1 MIRPQRLVHL
11 LQGLEIGGLE
21 MIVVHLLEALDPSR
35 YRIQVVC
42 YDQLGPLAHRLGL
55 CGIPSCLLK
64 RRTGVDVSYIFRLAH
79 HLAAARPDIL
89 HLHNPTAFFYG
100 TLAGR
105 VAQVPTIIYTE
116 HGRDLASSKY
126 NKILHRVLGRL
137 VDQVAAVSESG
148 RHLLEREGVP
158 AGRILTLH
166 NGIDARRFMAPADNR
181 GVRAHLGF
189 KEDQPLIGIVARLD
203 PVKNHAS
210 LLRAMR
216 RVIDTYPDATL
227 LVIGDGPLRKDLDG
241 LAAGLGLGRGIR
253 FLGMRDDVP
262 ELLGALDVLVLCS
275 LSEGLSVS
283 LIEGC
288 AAGKPAVA
296 TVVGGNAE
304 IVEHGRT
311 GLLVSLGDENTLAGA
326 IIDLLDDPQRASS
339 LGQAARRK
347 FLAEFTLER
356 MVSRY
361 VEIYERCSA
370 PSLP

>member
-1 MIRPQRLVHL
+1 MRPLRLVHL

-35 YRIQVVC
+35 YRVQVVC
-42 YDQLGPLAHRLGL
+42 YDQPGPLAHRLGR

-64 RRTGVDVSYIFRLAH
+64 RRPGVDMGYIFRLARY
-79 HLAAARPDIL
+79 LAAVRPDIL

-105 VAQVPTIIYTE
+105 LARVPAIIYTE
-116 HGRDLASSKY
+116 HGRDLASSKH
-126 NKILHRVLGRL
+126 NKILHRVLGRM
-137 VDQVAAVSESG
+137 VDQVVAVSESG
-148 RHLLEREGVP
+148 RYLLEQEGVP

-166 NGIDARRFMAPADNR
+166 NGIDARRFMAPADSR

-189 KEDQPLIGIVARLD
+189 EEDQPLIGIVARLD

-210 LLRAMR
+210 LLRAMQ
-216 RVIDTYPDATL
+216 RVIDTYPDAAL
-227 LVIGDGPLRKDLDG
+227 LVIGDGPLRKDLEG

-253 FLGMRDDVP
+253 FLGTRDDVP

-283 LIEGC
+283 LIEEC
-288 AAGKPAVA
+288 AAGKPVVA
-296 TVVGGNAE
+296 TAVGGNAE

-311 GLLVSLGDENTLAGA
+311 GLLVPPGDDGALAGA

-370 PSLP
+370 SSLS